1 MSDKK
6 WTRRAALGLIGT
18 GAGLFAAETA
28 GFTQIE
34 GVRDVDLG
42 TKKDPSGLVGFVGP
56 DDEMVSV
63 RENSRAELFKLST
76 NLVEEVSDD
85 EPMTIENVEFQD
97 ADAELEVHDF
107 DLNGFELP
115 AAVGDEP
122 KPVSGF
128 VELTGDDPA
137 TGTAVFKID
146 VEQNNISVILDREVM
161 VEVDIDYDPGDQSN
175 FRDSGDVGQAAQPED
190 PRGTIES
197 PGNVAK
203 KDDGNTA
210 TTISP
215 GSEKTKV
222 GWRLPLQTDSSD
234 YKFKLVFGEDTQ
246 QGPLNNHKAYLVD
259 KEGNPEDGLEPQLD
273 DLSPGENTAEYD
285 EEDIKDV
292 QRYLIIE
299 QTGSS
304 GGNGQK
310 LTIDFFQLRPKSS

>member
-18 GAGLFAAETA
+18 GAGLFAVETA
-28 GFTQIE
+28 GFTQVE
-34 GVRDVDLG
+34 GVRDANLG
-42 TKKDPSGLVGFVGP
+42 SEEDPDGLVGFVGP

-63 RENSRAELFKLST
+63 RENSRAELFELST
-76 NLVEEVSDD
+76 NLVEEASDD
-85 EPMTIENVEFQD
+85 EPMTIENVEFQG

-107 DLNGFELP
+107 ELNGSGLP
-115 AAVGDEP
+115 AAVGDDP

-161 VEVDIDYDPGDQSN
+161 IEVNRDYDPGDQSN
-175 FRDSGDVGQAAQPED
+175 FRDSGDDGQAAQPED
-190 PRGTIES
+190 PRGTIEN

-203 KDDGNTA
+203 KDGNTA

-215 GSEKTKV
+215 GGEKTKV
-222 GWRLPLQTDSSD
+222 GWRLPLQTASSD
-234 YKFKLVFGEDTQ
+234 YKFELVFGEDTK

-273 DLSPGENTAEYD
+273 NLSPGTNTAEYN

-304 GGNGQK
+304 GGDGQK